1 MKPCV
6 AQRTA
11 SSTTAIPRRPFRGP
25 KGSGKE
31 QRRRA
36 ITRFPRAEQPHV
48 RERRRAG
55 AEGLGQV
62 IYAVVIYVDQVAAE

>member
-6 AQRTA
+6 APV
-11 SSTTAIPRRPFRGP
+11 SSRTAIPRGPFRGP
-25 KGSGKE
+25 KGPGKE
-31 QRRRA
+31 QRRRG